1 MLRLATVFSGIG
13 AIEHALDRMELEHEI
28 VFACDNG
35 DVDILSKK
43 IDMDFEKINRELTAL
58 EALIK
63 KINVNTAEEDD
74 YKVQLDTMLVTTKKE
89 YAKVVKDIAKVQ
101 KMEQAYIIVAI
112 LDRIIAMEG
121 VKKTR
126 VKEYREFIQKLQK
139 GTNKE
144 NRVLNCFLSILK
156 VVNDFKKDNAL
167 VDLGKTNIEFKS
179 VENIVWIQ
187 VSEEL
192 KKAYDILELN
202 KGKKIIK
209 KVRDISE
216 RTGMLHEKINSLHII
231 RELAQIEDYAEKK
244 RYVDRLYTGK
254 ENQNKVK
261 TSYMENYK
269 LSNEN
274 FHWNVSFLDGKQY
287 EGKVDLFVGGSPC
300 QSFSLVGKQR
310 GLEDTR
316 GTLFYEYA
324 RLVKEIKPKV
334 FIYENVKALLSN
346 DDGKT
351 WDTISRVFTELNYT
365 WEKTVLNARDFGIPQ
380 NRERVFVV
388 GFRNDLVLKQ
398 EFKFPEPFELEKKMQ
413 DFLLDNVS
421 GRYYLPKKG
430 VDFVTSEKNLAKR
443 YTQIDGEVQLCQ
455 KKNQQFNWHG
465 DFVFVEENTDMEKT
479 MEDLEKYFLSE
490 KVRKYVMSTGTK
502 NFYSRPKTDLEIAR
516 PLLTTMHKMHRA
528 GVDNYVTTD
537 GRLRKLT
544 PRECLRLMG
553 FCDSFKIVVSDTAA
567 YQQAGNSIVVD
578 VLVNIMKSVLR
589 SYPQMAF
596 SEKEIAMMEKYE
608 NKERSKKKKE
618 RVS

>member
-274 FHWNVSFLDGKQY
+274 FHWNVSF
-287 EGKVDLFVGGSPC
+287 
-300 QSFSLVGKQR
+300 
-310 GLEDTR
+310 
-316 GTLFYEYA
+316 
-324 RLVKEIKPKV
+324 
-334 FIYENVKALLSN
+334 
-346 DDGKT
+346 
-351 WDTISRVFTELNYT
+351 
-365 WEKTVLNARDFGIPQ
+365 
-380 NRERVFVV
+380 
-388 GFRNDLVLKQ
+388 FR
-398 EFKFPEPFELEKKMQ
+398 
-413 DFLLDNVS
+413 
-421 GRYYLPKKG
+421 
-430 VDFVTSEKNLAKR
+430 
-443 YTQIDGEVQLCQ
+443 
-455 KKNQQFNWHG
+455 W
-465 DFVFVEENTDMEKT
+465 
-479 MEDLEKYFLSE
+479 
-490 KVRKYVMSTGTK
+490 
-502 NFYSRPKTDLEIAR
+502 
-516 PLLTTMHKMHRA
+516 
-528 GVDNYVTTD
+528 
-537 GRLRKLT
+537 
-544 PRECLRLMG
+544 
-553 FCDSFKIVVSDTAA
+553 
-567 YQQAGNSIVVD
+567 
-578 VLVNIMKSVLR
+578 
-589 SYPQMAF
+589 
-596 SEKEIAMMEKYE
+596 
-608 NKERSKKKKE
+608 
-618 RVS
+618 